1 MIMKKLYKDGNKQV
15 YLLSNKNGYKK
26 GKLSVKHNLNM
37 GEVIEVE
44 DSIEGTIDISDFE
57 YVKDF
62 NLEDYLPSVKRPIN
76 DIMFDIEE
84 ITNECIIS
92 EEGKILNDYFF
103 NDEKFLEEFQKV
115 IDNINDPNTETKPV
129 RKVVLTLSFKANS
142 NRNHAI
148 VSVTADSKLAKAEA
162 IETDIIIDEDTRSGQ
177 VLAAEYDNQIAGQ
190 EKMDIPEEEAKP
202 GKDETV
208 IDFRKR
214 KKLNNNF
221 GR

>member
-1 MIMKKLYKDGNKQV
+1 MSENKNSYIKFMIMKKLYKDGNKQV

-92 EEGKILNDYFF
+92 EEGKILNDYFLMM
-103 NDEKFLEEFQKV
+103 K
-115 IDNINDPNTETKPV
+115 
-129 RKVVLTLSFKANS
+129 NS
-142 NRNHAI
+142 
-148 VSVTADSKLAKAEA
+148 
-162 IETDIIIDEDTRSGQ
+162 
-177 VLAAEYDNQIAGQ
+177 
-190 EKMDIPEEEAKP
+190 
-202 GKDETV
+202 
-208 IDFRKR
+208 
-214 KKLNNNF
+214 
-221 GR
+221 